1 MRGGKKQKKKLHPY
15 LFSSCCHISVISSEH
30 ISITAE
36 QQDKRERKAAA
47 GFCSGSV
54 SVPGYSKLQIAA
66 YNVHSY
72 WNMFDLLTF
81 TPPPPSLPLP
91 LSSAT
96 SASSSYVTTPNR
108 RKCSTSTL
116 EAQKEEEKKKIWWK
130 IDDSCEWGYWNYF
143 KQQMHAAACR
153 WKFTPRVD
161 GMMSNRFTPWRKNPV
176 RPSPNTRTYSNNSKK

>member
-1 MRGGKKQKKKLHPY
+1 M
-15 LFSSCCHISVISSEH
+15 
-30 ISITAE
+30 
-36 QQDKRERKAAA
+36 
-47 GFCSGSV
+47 
-54 SVPGYSKLQIAA
+54 PGYSKLQIAA

-116 EAQKEEEKKKIWWK
+116 EAQKEEEKKRSGGKLMTVVSEDTGTIL
-130 IDDSCEWGYWNYF
+130 
-143 KQQMHAAACR
+143 
-153 WKFTPRVD
+153 
-161 GMMSNRFTPWRKNPV
+161 SNRCMQQPADG
-176 RPSPNTRTYSNNSKK
+176 NSLQGWME